1 MNVMVEYLKINKNFI
16 TKYLKIVL
24 GKKYNK
30 KISYEFYKT
39 YIEQR
44 YSFIDEQLSR
54 TNIKTEILKKLDKTR
69 KKLISENKELKDLI
83 ENTANF
89 YNYILYFDNV
99 INSKNIEKI
108 IMKIAEQKKNITG
121 QEEQDI
127 QKNIKQTYIEYQKE
141 IQNFFQKLSTTKFQL
156 EFEKKYNNNNK
167 EIREV
172 KFKNN
177 VKIPLLYS
185 EYAIEKAME
194 TEPIV
199 EDKCFVEY
207 HLVAK
212 QILSDILKCD
222 TKKEYIVKFPMSILS
237 KKQKTKRLLEII
249 NSTLMQN
256 KVIMK
261 IDYQDFEKNK
271 AEIYKLINQ
280 GSKFC
285 VDIQENYKINQNNM
299 KRLEIFTYIIVQNI
313 ENFKD
318 TEYKLNLIEK

>member
-280 GSKFC
+280 GCKFC

-299 KRLEIFTYIIVQNI
+299 KRLEIFTYVIVQNI